1 MIETDTLS
9 CLRKACAGLTEEVRH
24 AEESD
29 LSYTKRYTYLVRK
42 RKAVLRAIRKI
53 ERLERKYNK

>member
-1 MIETDTLS
+1 MSETDTLS
-9 CLRKACAGLTEEVRH
+9 CLRKACAGLAEAIRY